1 MDAPAGRRPGAGDM
15 TSCAEVRS
23 VMHGLLD
30 GELDPANALRCE
42 EHLTGCPE
50 CASEYRTFQALRRAI
65 RTGDASHPA
74 PEALRSRVLQALD
87 AEAERP
93 RLPAAGRPAPA
104 RPLGRWI
111 AAGSALALAAS
122 LTLFV
127 AVPLRGP
134 DLENELVSGHVRSLL
149 ADHLT
154 DIKTSDQHVVK
165 PWFAGKLDF
174 SPPVVDLA
182 SSGFPLVGGRLEYLS
197 GRVIAALVF
206 RRGEHAINLFIAPA
220 ADKGPAALRSDTL
233 SRDGYHILHWTA
245 GGMSFWAV
253 SDLNAAELHE
263 FATRW
268 QAETRS

>member
-1 MDAPAGRRPGAGDM
+1 M

-50 CASEYRTFQALRRAI
+50 CASEYRTFQALRHAI

-165 PWFAGKLDF
+165 PWFAG
-174 SPPVVDLA
+174 SSTSRPRSSIWRPRA
-182 SSGFPLVGGRLEYLS
+182 SRSS
-197 GRVIAALVF
+197 AAGSNIF
-206 RRGEHAINLFIAPA
+206 RGA
-220 ADKGPAALRSDTL
+220 
-233 SRDGYHILHWTA
+233 
-245 GGMSFWAV
+245 
-253 SDLNAAELHE
+253 
-263 FATRW
+263 
-268 QAETRS
+268 

>member
-1 MDAPAGRRPGAGDM
+1 M
-15 TSCAEVRS
+15 TSCADVRS

-50 CASEYRTFQALRRAI
+50 CASEYRTFQALRHAI

-74 PEALRSRVLQALD
+74 PQALRSRVLQALD

-93 RLPAAGRPAPA
+93 RLPAASRPAPA

-206 RRGEHAINLFIAPA
+206 RRGEHAINLFISPA
-220 ADKGPAALRSDTL
+220 ADKGPAALRSGTL
-233 SRDGYHILHWTA
+233 SRDGYHLLHWTA

-268 QAETRS
+268 QDATRS

>member
-1 MDAPAGRRPGAGDM
+1 
-15 TSCAEVRS
+15 
-23 VMHGLLD
+23 
-30 GELDPANALRCE
+30 
-42 EHLTGCPE
+42 
-50 CASEYRTFQALRRAI
+50 
-65 RTGDASHPA
+65 
-74 PEALRSRVLQALD
+74 
-87 AEAERP
+87 
-93 RLPAAGRPAPA
+93 
-104 RPLGRWI
+104 LGRWI

-197 GRVIAALVF
+197 GRVMAALVF
-206 RRGEHAINLFIAPA
+206 RRGEHSINLFIAPGA
-220 ADKGPAALRSDTL
+220 NKGPTAPRSDTL

-245 GGMSFWAV
+245 GGMNFWAV

-263 FATRW
+263 FGMRW
-268 QAETRS
+268 QDATHS